1 MELKTLACL
10 LLTTCAHNL
19 YATNGTFELYGEPEK
34 STFIPRFEIVVSYDD
49 TSVTLKSEETLY
61 NAYVVIK
68 DFDGNVIYNGW
79 TVIDNNGNTIT
90 MPVEEGTEKYTI
102 EVYKDEECAKGYFE

>member
-1 MELKTLACL
+1 MKNKLFLSAASLCMLSSIHTNGQEAQLYGPELKCL
-10 LLTTCAHNL
+10 KGH
-19 YATNGTFELYGEPEK
+19 
-34 STFIPRFEIVVSYDD
+34 RFEIALTYDD
-49 TSVTLKSEETLY
+49 TSVTLKSEKTLY

-68 DFDGNVIYNGW
+68 DIDGNVIYNGW